1 MAAQSLHSLRLNAAV
16 QRRTPPRRL
25 PPWQRLLPASRSGLI
40 IGVVLAYVGYRF
52 TWAEFRRDQRIRVYG
67 DFGAAFLWFAH
78 IGAAGL
84 AAYNEHLDEL
94 FGDECRPL
102 RAALMEDYK
111 SSYLSYETA
120 LVRVGLVASENASEA
135 ADNMDDFI
143 SANVRAVPPFRT
155 PPTGAEPK
163 ALSAQWGAAARS
175 GAGAIE
181 SKARELAVAFETASS
196 GDIVQSREDWWPRWL
211 RRRANTTTAADR

>member
-1 MAAQSLHSLRLNAAV
+1 MATFAAG
-16 QRRTPPRRL
+16 L
-25 PPWQRLLPASRSGLI
+25 ASGLI

-120 LVRVGLVASENASEA
+120 LVRVGLVASEKASEA
-135 ADNMDDFI
+135 ADNIDDFI
-143 SANVRAVPPFRT
+143 SANVLAVPPFRK

-163 ALSAQWGAAARS
+163 ALSAQWGAAAR
-175 GAGAIE
+175 AGAIE
-181 SKARELAVAFETASS
+181 SKARELAVAFETAST
-196 GDIVQSREDWWPRWL
+196 GDIVPSREDWWRSWW
-211 RRRANTTTAADR
+211 RRRAKTTTAAGR